1 MTGSVTLVGAGP
13 GDAGLVTV
21 AGRDA
26 IAKADVVLTDRLVPQ
41 EALGWARPDAEI
53 IDVSKIPG
61 GRSTDQSEINRL
73 LIEHARAGRDV
84 VRFKGGDSFVF
95 GRGGEELIAC
105 AEAGVEARVIPG
117 VSSATSV
124 PALAGI
130 PVTHRGL
137 TQAITLVSGHVPPG
151 HPDSTVDWAALA
163 RAGSTIVVM
172 MGVRTLGAITA
183 ALVEGG
189 LDPGT
194 PAVAIA
200 DGALPTQRVVRS
212 DLAGIADAAHEADVR
227 PPAITVIGAVA
238 GLDLP

>member
-53 IDVSKIPG
+53 IDVSKVPG
-61 GRSTDQSEINRL
+61 GRSTDQAEINRL
-73 LIEHARAGRDV
+73 LIEHARAGREV
-84 VRFKGGDSFVF
+84 VRFKGGDPFVF

-105 AEAGVEARVIPG
+105 AEAGIEARVIPG

-137 TQAITLVSGHVPPG
+137 TQAITLVSGHVPPD

-163 RAGSTIVVM
+163 RAGTTIVVM

-189 LDPGT
+189 LDPAT
-194 PAVAIA
+194 PAAAIA

-212 DLAGIADAAHEADVR
+212 DLTGIADAASAADVR
-227 PPAITVIGAVA
+227 PPAITVIGTVA
-238 GLDLP
+238 ALDLP